1 MVVLSS
7 YYHPLPARFSRW
19 NYQVYRLPADE
30 DVDFAHGTTYTRNIT
45 NCRMDIDMPEFELH
59 PQLVTDTVAIRDLVL
74 SRLLLMNDRRFPWFI
89 LVPKRPDV
97 SEIVDLCDEDRSL
110 LWREIDAVAHAAK
123 AVFSPD
129 KLNIAALGN
138 VVPQLHVHIIA
149 RFRNDAIWPKVVWG
163 FGTGEPY
170 APGEAETVMS
180 ACASFLLEHGW

>member
-1 MVVLSS
+1 MEVSM
-7 YYHPLPARFSRW
+7 
-19 NYQVYRLPADE
+19 
-30 DVDFAHGTTYTRNIT
+30 T
-45 NCRMDIDMPEFELH
+45 EFELH
-59 PQLVTDTVAIRDLVL
+59 PQLAADTVPIRDLVL

-89 LVPKRPDV
+89 LVPMRPGA
-97 SEIVDLCDEDRSL
+97 SEIVDLDDDDRAM

-138 VVPQLHVHIIA
+138 AVPQLHVHIIA

-170 APGEAETVMS
+170 APGESETVMS
-180 ACASFLLEHGW
+180 ACSSFLMDHGW